1 MLKAAVA
8 VIAGTIERCV
18 ALTPLLGATST
29 AQICARRNNASRENL
44 RLVQLPQPGTGG
56 SSFSAVQMLQFVKDN
71 FVVVSA
77 TFPHFF

>member
-1 MLKAAVA
+1 MQNSKALNMPRRYARG
-8 VIAGTIERCV
+8 AGK
-18 ALTPLLGATST
+18 
-29 AQICARRNNASRENL
+29 ASRENL